1 MAVVNPK
8 YDHNA
13 SSAIADTDALPEG
26 STNLY
31 HTSQRT
37 RDTTITGFSATNS
50 AIISTDNIVQAFGKA
65 QGQINA
71 ISGINSDRTLL
82 YTTPTSLKPIT
93 NSTINV
99 IEDLNERLFDAN
111 YTIVANTLAV
121 GDVYEVDAKILMMRS
136 ATVGSQFV
144 LIAPYLNGS
153 TVAPLGTATSSP
165 ASADAFFTISVTI
178 RYAVRE
184 IGVSG
189 KIAAAGYLRSGDT
202 IFQLVSASKFQTFNT
217 TNDLSL
223 NVAFRL
229 NAPVLSGDIIAVK
242 SARLFKLNN
251 PS

>member
-1 MAVVNPK
+1 MSVVNPK
-8 YDHNA
+8 YEAADIKA
-13 SSAIADTDALPEG
+13 QIAEKLNTADAPATVRGTVL
-26 STNLY
+26 
-31 HTSQRT
+31 
-37 RDTTITGFSATNS
+37 TGFSATNS
-50 AIISTDNIVQAFGKA
+50 AIVSTDNVLQAFGKA

-71 ISGINSDRTLL
+71 MSGINSDRTLL

-121 GDVYEVDAKILMMRS
+121 GDVYKVDAQILVMRS
-136 ATVGSQFV
+136 ATVGTQTV
-144 LIAPYLNGS
+144 VIAPYLNGS
-153 TVAPLGTATSSP
+153 IVAPLGTATSS
-165 ASADAFFTISVTI
+165 SAGANAFFTISVTI
-178 RYAVRE
+178 IYAVRE

-189 KIAAAGYLRSGDT
+189 KIAAAGYLQSGGT
-202 IFQLVSASKFQTFNT
+202 SFQLVSAALFQTFDT

-229 NAPVLSGDIIAVK
+229 NASALSGDIIAVK